1 MDKRA
6 LCIGINDYPGAGRE
20 LTGCVNDAN
29 DWAAMLGGRGFTV
42 SRLVDAEATWEGIVS
57 AVQDAVAG
65 AAKGDV
71 LVVTYSGFGT
81 YVPDPERF
89 GADLRE
95 ALCPTDVAQGR
106 LLLLDELDA
115 LLNQR
120 ATGSL
125 AVVISDTCH
134 AGTVTRG
141 DDQSFD
147 PGTARMRILPP
158 QVWMDARRAH
168 HENFFEDLP
177 QRKAEGLGDLLVTA
191 CHGYEF
197 GWEGR
202 FAGRASG
209 VFTYHALKALASL
222 QAGASYEA
230 WARAI
235 QSFLPSSR
243 WTQSPRFVGTAKMM
257 HKVALG

>member
-6 LCIGINDYPGAGRE
+6 LCIGINDYPDAGRE

-29 DWAAMLGGRGFTV
+29 DWAAVLGARGFTV
-42 SRLVDAEATWEGIVS
+42 TRLVDGEAIREGIVS
-57 AVQDAVAG
+57 AVNDAIVG
-65 AAKGDV
+65 AAKDDI

-81 YVPDPERF
+81 YVPDPKGF
-89 GADLRE
+89 GGDLRE
-95 ALCPTDVAQGR
+95 ALCPADVAQGR

-115 LLNQR
+115 LLARRPAGAQ
-120 ATGSL
+120 

-158 QVWMDARRAH
+158 QVWIDARRAR
-168 HENFFEDLP
+168 HENLFEDIP
-177 QRKAEGLGDLLVTA
+177 RRDAEGLGDLLITA

-222 QAGASYEA
+222 RTGASYRD
-230 WARAI
+230 WFGAI
-235 QSFLPSSR
+235 QAHLPSSR
-243 WTQSPRFVGTAKMM
+243 WTQSPCFVGKAATMRKS
-257 HKVALG
+257 ALG

>member
-6 LCIGINDYPGAGRE
+6 LCIGINDYPDAGRE

-29 DWAAMLGGRGFTV
+29 DWAAVLGGRGFTV
-42 SRLVDAEATWEGIVS
+42 TRRVDGEATRDGIVS
-57 AVQDAVAG
+57 AVHDTVAG
-65 AAKGDV
+65 LAKGDV
-71 LVVTYSGFGT
+71 FVVTYSGFGT
-81 YVPDPERF
+81 YVPDPKRF
-89 GADLRE
+89 GGDLRE
-95 ALCPTDVAQGR
+95 ALCPADVAQGR

-115 LLNQR
+115 LLAQR
-120 ATGSL
+120 AGGAL

-158 QVWMDARRAH
+158 QVWMDPRRAR
-168 HENFFEDLP
+168 HESFFEDIP
-177 QRKAEGLGDLLVTA
+177 RRETEGLGDLLITA
-191 CHGYEF
+191 CRVYEF

-209 VFTYHALKALASL
+209 VFTYHALKALASV

-230 WARAI
+230 WSREI
-235 QSFLPSSR
+235 QHALPSSR
-243 WTQSPRFVGTAKMM
+243 WTQSPCFVGKAAVMRKA
-257 HKVALG
+257 ALG